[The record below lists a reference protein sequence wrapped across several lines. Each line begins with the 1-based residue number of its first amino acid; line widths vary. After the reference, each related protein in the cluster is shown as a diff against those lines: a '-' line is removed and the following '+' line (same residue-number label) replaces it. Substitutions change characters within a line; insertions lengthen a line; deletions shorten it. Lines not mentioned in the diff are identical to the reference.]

1 MPRLATKSNK
11 CSFFHIMVQGINK
24 SYIFQTEAQKKEY
37 LKLMIKHKENGR
49 AI

>member
-1 MPRLATKSNK
+1 MARIRKENMNT
-11 CSFFHIMVQGINK
+11 SFFHIMVQGINK